1 MRIGI
6 CAKPDLE
13 NLEELVK
20 RVEDKLG
27 DDSTVYLDTGVAQ
40 VLGKEPSPIERM
52 DVDAVVTIGGDGT
65 ILRAMQRSNAKLLGI
80 NAGVMGFLTEV
91 KLDDIETSIDR
102 VLNNDYKLDERIK
115 LKVQKNGNRLYD
127 CLNEAVFHT
136 AQVAKMR
143 HFKITI
149 DGHLADEFRADGM
162 MIATPT
168 GSTSYAMSA
177 GGPIID
183 PRVEAMVLV
192 PLAPF
197 KLSQRPLVVPAKST
211 IELELIEPKE
221 CLLVLDGQDIQ
232 KFSGDER
239 ASITVSENKASF
251 IRFREDFYARFG
263 EKLVSQ

>member
-1 MRIGI
+1 MRVGI
-6 CAKPDLE
+6 CAKPDLG
-13 NLEELVK
+13 NLEELAK
-20 RVEDKLG
+20 RVKNKLG
-27 DDSTVYLDTGVAQ
+27 DDSDVLLDTGVAE
-40 VLGKEPSPIERM
+40 VLGEDATPIEEM
-52 DVDAVVTIGGDGT
+52 DVDTLVTIGGDGT

-102 VLNNDYKLDERIK
+102 VLNNDYKLDERMK
-115 LKVQKNGNRLYD
+115 LKVQKNGDRLYD

-136 AQVAKMR
+136 AQVSKMR

-149 DGHLADEFRADGM
+149 DGHLADDFRADGM

-183 PRVEAMVLV
+183 PRVEAMVMV

-197 KLSQRPLVVPAKST
+197 KLSQRPLVVPSKSK
-211 IELELIEPKE
+211 IEVELVEPKE

-232 KFSGDER
+232 KISGEETV
-239 ASITVSENKASF
+239 SITVSENKASF